1 MKIGFLKK
9 LDKYA
14 GLPLCALLTAV
25 NLCLPSP
32 GAFEK
37 TKVRKTLFMKFWGLG
52 SILLLAP
59 AVREFRRT
67 YPQSRVVFLT
77 LSRNREISEALG
89 LFDEVLTVDVDR
101 GWGYFFATMATALR
115 AIWRH
120 AFDLVVDF
128 EFFTRFS
135 TILTFFTFA
144 RHKVGYHSWETWRGN
159 IHTIKVPFNRY
170 WHIMDNFYNLCSNI
184 GVQRLSELQLVRP
197 VVRSEDREAV
207 DELLRGHKVVNR
219 IMTVHVNASDL
230 IIERR
235 WPYENFIELINRVVS
250 RHDIAVI
257 FIGSQSEAGMVEE
270 IMGRIKRPSVLNFAA
285 KLSIRQLAYL
295 FERSELI
302 VSNDS
307 GPLHLA
313 VAMGVPT
320 VSFFGPETPVIY
332 GPRGKEHK
340 VFFKNLD
347 CSPCVNVHDRKS
359 VHCYWAK
366 PRCMEAITVD
376 EVYDAIHE
384 KLDDEKSTV
393 A

>member
-1 MKIGFLKK
+1 
-9 LDKYA
+9 
-14 GLPLCALLTAV
+14 
-25 NLCLPSP
+25 
-32 GAFEK
+32 
-37 TKVRKTLFMKFWGLG
+37 
-52 SILLLAP
+52 
-59 AVREFRRT
+59 
-67 YPQSRVVFLT
+67 
-77 LSRNREISEALG
+77 
-89 LFDEVLTVDVDR
+89 
-101 GWGYFFATMATALR
+101 
-115 AIWRH
+115 
-120 AFDLVVDF
+120 
-128 EFFTRFS
+128 
-135 TILTFFTFA
+135 
-144 RHKVGYHSWETWRGN
+144 
-159 IHTIKVPFNRY
+159 
-170 WHIMDNFYNLCSNI
+170 MDNFYNLCSNI